1 MPYNRYL
8 ARLCLLLMGTIALS
22 ASGPASAFE
31 FHGFAD
37 VSYQHDIHDNDVAE
51 NNGAFT
57 LGPIDLYVAESLG
70 PRLDVLLE
78 ALIESGG
85 VDVERLQIGYLFSDS
100 LKAYAGRFHTA
111 LGYWNTAFHHGTF
124 LYTTMQRPFFLRFED
139 DGGAL
144 PTHTVGLLLTGRR
157 FLPSGEFSYSAV
169 VGNGSSVTVEN
180 GANIL
185 DPNTE
190 EDPNRNKA
198 VGVRAAFAPTALH
211 GWALGAGAFKSHI
224 INTNVLVTPT
234 PALTI
239 DVDQTILTADL
250 TNAQGP
256 WEVLADYYVVRNR
269 DKLTGDTSTNHLYY
283 LQVARELA
291 GLVTPY
297 ARHEQLS
304 LDESDSYWS
313 PFGLAD
319 KRIETVGARV
329 RVGDQ
334 SVLKFEGRFI
344 TDDGNDSH
352 QEYGA
357 QWAFAF

>member
-1 MPYNRYL
+1 
-8 ARLCLLLMGTIALS
+8 LLLIGTFSLATNR
-22 ASGPASAFE
+22 PASAFE

-37 VSYQHDIHDNDVAE
+37 VSYQHDIHDTNAVE
-51 NNGAFT
+51 NNGAFA

-70 PRLDVLLE
+70 PRVDVLVE

-85 VDVERLQIGYLFSDS
+85 VDVERLQIGYLFSDA

-111 LGYWNTAFHHGTF
+111 LGYWNTGFHHGTF
-124 LYTTMQRPFFLRFED
+124 LYTTIQRPFSLNFED

-144 PTHTVGLLLTGRR
+144 PTHTVGLLLTGRQ
-157 FLPSGEFSYSAV
+157 FLPGGEFSYSAV
-169 VGNGSSVTVEN
+169 VGNGSSVTGEN

-198 VGVRAAFAPTALH
+198 VGLRAAFAPTALH
-211 GWALGAGAFKSHI
+211 GWALGASAFTNHI
-224 INTNVLVTPT
+224 INSAPLVP
-234 PALTI
+234 PATTTL
-239 DVDQTILTADL
+239 DVDQTILAADL
-250 TNAQGP
+250 TNTQGP
-256 WEVLADYYVVRNR
+256 WEVLAEYYAVRNR
-269 DKLTGDTSTNHLYY
+269 DELVADTFTNHIYY
-283 LQVARELA
+283 VQIAREFS

-313 PFGLAD
+313 PFGYVD
-319 KRIETVGARV
+319 KRIETVGTRV

-344 TDDGNDSH
+344 TDDGSDSH